1 MLSRYSRLFHTV
13 RYLKPGQIGW
23 RLYYRLLRRRVR
35 RQALAPL
42 GPVERRQWVDAW
54 SAPAWMPPALV
65 EEGASGEREP
75 GKWAFDFL
83 GERGELARAEDW
95 NHPGKSKLWLYNL
108 HYLDD
113 LCAQGAEDR
122 HAQHRALVARW
133 IDENPPLAG
142 NGWEPYTLSLRLVNL
157 VKWLSEKAWQGGE
170 PIPAAWVASLAC
182 QAQALSA
189 QREYHILANHLF
201 ANGKA
206 LTFAGAFLQGEDA
219 ERWLRQGLAIL
230 DAEIPEQFLADGGH
244 FERSPMYHAT
254 LMWDLADLIQLAECS
269 GLPALEGRALAWR
282 ETLARGLA
290 WLEMM
295 SHPDGEIGFFNDA
308 AFGIGPAL
316 ADVTGYAEQLGVVPE
331 GEAASLITHAQSA
344 AVVVRHAK
352 ASGYV
357 ALDWPEAGKA
367 LLDLAPVGPDYQ
379 PGHAHA
385 DTLSFEL
392 SLFGQRVLV
401 NSGIS
406 QYGEDAERHR
416 QRSTVAHNT
425 VVVDDENS
433 SEVWAGF
440 RVARRARPG
449 PVGIDAQAEGVTIT
463 GSHDGYR
470 RLPGR
475 VVHHRE
481 WGFQEG
487 QLVVRDRLEGRF
499 TRAEARFHCHPGVS
513 VRLEN
518 SQYGELTLPDGRR
531 LALATEGG
539 EARVESTSW
548 HPRFGESHP
557 SQCLVVAFTAPAC
570 STAFRWA

>member
-1 MLSRYSRLFHTV
+1 MSINRATRLLHTV
-13 RYLKPGQIGW
+13 RFLKLRQIGW

-35 RQALAPL
+35 RQAMAPL
-42 GPVERRQWVDAW
+42 GPVERRSWAKVW
-54 SAPAWMPPALV
+54 STPAWMPPALIS
-65 EEGASGEREP
+65 EGETGQREP
-75 GKWAFDFL
+75 GNWAFMFL
-83 GERGELARAEDW
+83 GEQGELAKAEDW

-113 LCAQGAEDR
+113 LCAQGAAAR

-157 VKWLSEKAWQGGE
+157 VKWLSGKAWQGGE
-170 PIPAAWVASLAC
+170 PIPEAWLANLAR

-206 LTFAGAFLQGEDA
+206 LTFAGVFLEGKNA
-219 ERWLRQGLAIL
+219 ERWLHQGLRIL
-230 DAEIPEQFLADGGH
+230 DVEIPEQFLKDGGH

-269 GLPALEGRALAWR
+269 GLLALRERAHRWR
-282 ETLARGLA
+282 KTLARGLA
-290 WLEMM
+290 WLELMT
-295 SHPDGEIGFFNDA
+295 HPDGEIGFFNDA
-308 AFGIGPAL
+308 AFGIAPTL
-316 ADVTGYAEQLGVVPE
+316 ADLQRYTDCL
-331 GEAASLITHAQSA
+331 SIQSA
-344 AVVVRHAK
+344 AEGVRMVVRQGGDYGLRHAA
-352 ASGYV
+352 ASGYLGV
-357 ALDWPEAGKA
+357 EWGEGNLA
-367 LLDLAPVGPDYQ
+367 LLDLAPVGPVYQ

-449 PVGIDAQAEGVTIT
+449 PVSIDAKAEGLTIT

-475 VVHHRE
+475 VTHRRE

-487 QLVVRDRLEGRF
+487 QLVIQDRLEGRF

-531 LALATEGG
+531 LALAIDGG
-539 EARVESTSW
+539 EARVESASW

-557 SQCLVVAFTAPAC
+557 NQCLVVALTAPAC
-570 STAFRWA
+570 STSFRWA

>member
-1 MLSRYSRLFHTV
+1 MSINRATRLLHTV
-13 RYLKPGQIGW
+13 RHLKPGQIGW
-23 RLYYRLLRRRVR
+23 RLYYRLLRLRVR
-35 RQALAPL
+35 RQALAL
-42 GPVERRQWVDAW
+42 LRPVERRQWADAW
-54 SAPAWMPPALV
+54 SAPAWMPPALIG
-65 EEGASGEREP
+65 EGGQ
-75 GKWAFDFL
+75 GKWTFAFL

-113 LCAQGAEDR
+113 LCAHGAEDR
-122 HAQHRALVARW
+122 DAQHRALVARW

-157 VKWLSEKAWQGGE
+157 VKWLSTKAWQGSE
-170 PIPAAWVASLAC
+170 PIPDPWLSSLAR
-182 QAQALSA
+182 QSQALSA

-206 LTFAGAFLQGEDA
+206 LTFAGAFLEGKDA
-219 ERWLRQGLAIL
+219 VRWLRQGLKIL
-230 DAEIPEQFLADGGH
+230 DAEIPEQFLMDGGH

-254 LMWDLADLIQLAECS
+254 LMWDLADLIHLAECS
-269 GLPALEGRALAWR
+269 GIAVLRDRARGWRQALAQ
-282 ETLARGLA
+282 GLD

-295 SHPDGEIGFFNDA
+295 THPDGQVGFFNDA
-308 AFGIGPAL
+308 AFGIAPTL
-316 ADVTGYAEQLGVVPE
+316 ADLQSYVDCLSIQPLAETLRMVARQGGDYRL
-331 GEAASLITHAQSA
+331 
-344 AVVVRHAK
+344 RHAA

-357 ALDWPEAGKA
+357 SVVWEERSKA
-367 LLDLAPVGPDYQ
+367 LLDVAPVGPDYQ

-416 QRSTVAHNT
+416 QRSTAAHNT
-425 VVVDDENS
+425 VVVDGVNS

-449 PVGIDAQAEGVTIT
+449 PVGIDVQPKGLTIT

-475 VVHHRE
+475 VTHRRE
-481 WGFQEG
+481 WRFQEG
-487 QLVVRDRLEGRF
+487 QLVIRDRLEGGF

-518 SQYGELTLPDGRR
+518 SQHGVLALPGGRR
-531 LALATEGG
+531 LALAIEGG
-539 EARVESTSW
+539 EARVDSASW

-557 SQCLVVAFTAPAC
+557 SQCLVVAFRAPAC
-570 STAFRWA
+570 STSFRWA